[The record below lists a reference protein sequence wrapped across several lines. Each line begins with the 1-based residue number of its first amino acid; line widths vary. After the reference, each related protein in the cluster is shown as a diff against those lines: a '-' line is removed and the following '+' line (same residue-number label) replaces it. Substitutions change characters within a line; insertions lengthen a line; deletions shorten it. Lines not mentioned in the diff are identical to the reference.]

1 MLNYFLIQHSYKRS
15 GASLSTRIAPSI
27 PSKSTPPEQPFQY
40 RSFDRLKLLG
50 LTGQL
55 YSLIIILF
63 RFDNIFI
70 HLLWSCS
77 TTFFL
82 GQRRDDL
89 SFKSKLIIIAA
100 PKLASNRTPPEQ
112 SFYHIAPSIPS
123 RSIPPEQP
131 FQYRSFHRLRNLI
144 FWQVSIIIHW
154 MPSYF
159 DSTIFQFIFSNLAE
173 RLLYRPEA

>member
-1 MLNYFLIQHSYKRS
+1 
-15 GASLSTRIAPSI
+15 
-27 PSKSTPPEQPFQY
+27 
-40 RSFDRLKLLG
+40 LG

-89 SFKSKLIIIAA
+89 SFNSKLIIIAA
-100 PKLASNRTPPEQ
+100 PKLASNT
-112 SFYHIAPSIPS
+112 SSH
-123 RSIPPEQP
+123 
-131 FQYRSFHRLRNLI
+131 
-144 FWQVSIIIHW
+144 
-154 MPSYF
+154 
-159 DSTIFQFIFSNLAE
+159 STISLLLSRPGVFRPSGLSSIALFIASGI
-173 RLLYRPEA
+173 

>member
-1 MLNYFLIQHSYKRS
+1 
-15 GASLSTRIAPSI
+15 
-27 PSKSTPPEQPFQY
+27 
-40 RSFDRLKLLG
+40 LG

-89 SFKSKLIIIAA
+89 SFNSKLIIIAA

-154 MPSYF
+154 LPSYF

-173 RLLYRPEA
+173 RLLYRPKA